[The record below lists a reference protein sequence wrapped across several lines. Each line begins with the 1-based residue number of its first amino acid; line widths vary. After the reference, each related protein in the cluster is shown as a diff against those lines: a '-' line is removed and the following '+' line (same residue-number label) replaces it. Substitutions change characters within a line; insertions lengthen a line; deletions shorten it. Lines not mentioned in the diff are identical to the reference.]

1 MVDSQYLQIVQGQL
15 SRFAAQDD
23 FGRVMDTAFGQSLDR
38 PQLQKLRQQ
47 WLSGNFRMIP
57 EIKVLS
63 QHELGVANGAYAAEL
78 GCIFLSSDF
87 MARSTP
93 EAIAATILEEV
104 GHHLDQLLNG
114 GLDSAGD
121 EGEIFRRLV
130 YGENL
135 TELELAGLK
144 AQNDHAIIAVG
155 GTAIAIEQSNINGDD
170 GDNTLTGSTADDS
183 IQGFGGNDTISGDT
197 GNDTINGGNG
207 NDTLFGQQGS
217 DILVGG
223 AGDDLYLFNAN
234 SDIGD
239 DAIGEQLNQGI
250 DSISFAPSFNG
261 VVFDLHSTGIAQTI
275 ALNYRIL
282 STSLAEIENLHGGLG
297 GDILIGN
304 SLGNSIG
311 GGGGGDYIDG
321 FDGNDTLDGGGNDDE
336 IYGGGGN
343 DQLFGDSGNDSL
355 YGEYFDNPNAL
366 TLGDDSLDG
375 GDGDDYLSV
384 HAGSNTLQ
392 GGNGNDRLIGGVNND
407 TLVGGMGNDQYLY
420 AIGPSSHL
428 GIDTIVEAAGGGIDT
443 LNFINSSAAIQ
454 LSLNSIADQSIALNV
469 QLAALS
475 GVEIENVIGGS
486 AGDSIFGNGLSNR
499 FSGGNGNDNLSG
511 YLGNDE
517 LNGEVGDDF
526 LSGDEGDDYLIGGVG
541 NDYLT
546 GGMGNDYLIG
556 GVGNDTFDGGDSD
569 GNDVFVINAG
579 VDTGIKKILDPL
591 NGGFD
596 TLDFSST
603 ISTAIQISLLAN
615 NTNITVAT
623 NLQIAAF
630 SALDQIE
637 NLSGGG
643 GNDDLSGNALNNVI
657 HGDSGNDGLYGGN
670 GNDILLGGSGND
682 FVSGDGGNDTLF
694 GGVGND
700 GLYGDIGN
708 DLLTGDGGDDVL
720 YGKAG
725 NDILNGGTG
734 NDIYYIDAVH
744 DLGLDTIIEL
754 GGTDTIDFS
763 PYAAT
768 TTALNLNATTV
779 QILATGVQLAASSLN
794 QIERVLGSNSNDYFI
809 GNALNNYLWGG
820 SGVDRLSGGIGNDT
834 LNGGDGTDVFAID
847 ADVDTG
853 TDKIEESSTGGV
865 DVLDFRATTTRGI
878 TVNLATLTTQLV
890 AAGVSV
896 LLPGTIEYAY
906 GGSLNDILLG
916 NGFNNYLLGGAG
928 NDSLNGGLGVDSL
941 YGGLGNDTL
950 VGGDG
955 SDVFIVDADSD
966 VGIDSIVETATGGL
980 DILDFGTT
988 TTKSITLNLALT
1000 TLQTVAAGIAGTNKV
1015 QLNTGGTI
1023 ENATGGVLNDT
1034 LTGSS
1039 SNNILRGGQGNDSL
1053 IGANGNDVYVIDADV
1068 DTGTDTIVET
1078 ATGGVDTLDFSTTTT
1093 KSIFLNLGL
1102 TGPQTVATGITV
1114 GSGVLLSMPTTA
1126 IEYAYGGTR
1135 DDSLTGNNLNNY
1147 LVGNS
1152 GNDTL
1157 SGGLGIDYLAG
1168 GLGNDRVIGG
1178 DSNDI
1183 FLIDADVDMG
1193 TDTIVETAT
1202 GGVDTIDLRSTTT
1215 KGIEINLATTTLQT
1229 LALGVNLILQTVT
1242 IENAYG
1248 GSGNDYIEGNSLHNY
1263 LLGGTGTDQLVG
1275 GLGNDSLYGGTEGDF
1290 LVGNDGND
1298 LLYGGTGNDVLDGG
1312 NGNDSFYGEDGDDVL
1327 FDLGGNNNLSGG
1339 NGNDTLNGGAGN
1351 DTLSGGAGSDRF
1363 GFNFTLG
1370 RDIITDFV
1378 VGTDKIAL
1386 AVNVFAGINTLE
1398 GLFKSTAFAN
1408 VLDDSQVNT
1417 RAEAIVYSR
1426 GSGNLFYN
1434 PNGTALGLGT
1444 NGGNFAVLA
1453 SSLNLIAS
1461 NFVVAFV

>member
-1 MVDSQYLQIVQGQL
+1 MIDSQYLQIVQRQL
-15 SRFAAQDD
+15 SRFAAQDN
-23 FGRVMDTAFGQSLDR
+23 FGRVMDAAFGQSLDR
-38 PQLQKLRQQ
+38 PQLRKLRQQ
-47 WLSGNFRMIP
+47 WLSGNFSLIP

-114 GLDSAGD
+114 GVDSAGD

-144 AQNDHAIIAVG
+144 AQNDHAVITVG
-155 GTAIAIEQSNINGDD
+155 GQAIAIEQLNINGDD
-170 GDNTLTGSTADDS
+170 GDNTLDGSEFNDS
-183 IQGFGGNDTISGDT
+183 IQGFGGNDTISGGT
-197 GNDTINGGNG
+197 GDDTISGGDG
-207 NDTLFGQQGS
+207 NDTLYGQQGS
-217 DILVGG
+217 DILAGG

-234 SDIGD
+234 SDSGD
-239 DAIGEQLNQGI
+239 DAIGEQVNQGI
-250 DSISFAPSFNG
+250 DSISFAPSFDG
-261 VVFDLHSTGIAQTI
+261 VMFDLHFTGFAQTI
-275 ALNYRIL
+275 RPNYRIL
-282 STSLAEIENLHGGLG
+282 STSAFLAEIENLYGGLG
-297 GDILIGN
+297 GDILVGN
-304 SLGNSIG
+304 GLGNSIG

-321 FDGNDTLDGGGNDDE
+321 FAGNDTLDGGENDDE
-336 IYGGGGN
+336 IYGGGGD

-366 TLGDDSLDG
+366 TFGNDSLNG

-384 HAGSNTLQ
+384 YVGSNALQ

-407 TLVGGMGNDQYLY
+407 TL
-420 AIGPSSHL
+420 A
-428 GIDTIVEAAGGGIDT
+428 
-443 LNFINSSAAIQ
+443 
-454 LSLNSIADQSIALNV
+454 
-469 QLAALS
+469 
-475 GVEIENVIGGS
+475 
-486 AGDSIFGNGLSNR
+486 
-499 FSGGNGNDNLSG
+499 
-511 YLGNDE
+511 
-517 LNGEVGDDF
+517 
-526 LSGDEGDDYLIGGVG
+526 
-541 NDYLT
+541 
-546 GGMGNDYLIG
+546 G
-556 GVGNDTFDGGDSD
+556 GVGNDTFDGGN
-569 GNDVFVINAG
+569 GNDVFVINAD
-579 VDTGIKKILDPL
+579 VDTGIKKIFDPL
-591 NGGFD
+591 NGGID
-596 TLDFSST
+596 TLDFRST
-603 ISTAIQISLLAN
+603 ISTAIQISLVAN
-615 NTNITVAT
+615 NTNITVAP
-623 NLQIAAF
+623 NLQIAAL
-630 SALDQIE
+630 STLDQVE
-637 NLSGGG
+637 NLYGGG
-643 GNDDLSGNALNNVI
+643 GNDYFSGNALENVI
-657 HGDSGNDGLYGGN
+657 DGSG
-670 GNDILLGGSGND
+670 GNDILSAGDGNDIVFGGSGND
-682 FVSGDGGNDTLF
+682 YVGGDGGDDSLF

-700 GLYGDIGN
+700 VLYGDIGN
-708 DLLTGDGGDDVL
+708 DSLTGDGGDDIL

-725 NDILNGGTG
+725 NDILNGGIG
-734 NDIYYIDAVH
+734 NDTYYIDAVR
-744 DLGLDTIIEL
+744 DLGLDTMVEL
-754 GGTDTIDFS
+754 GGIDTIDFS

-768 TTALNLNATTV
+768 TISLNLNATAV
-779 QILATGVQLAASSLN
+779 QTLATGVQLAAAALN

-853 TDKIEESSTGGV
+853 TDRIEETATGGV
-865 DVLDFRATTTRGI
+865 DVIDFRATTTKGI

-906 GGSLNDILLG
+906 GGSLNDTLLG

-928 NDSLNGGLGVDSL
+928 NDSLNGGLGIDSL

-955 SDVFIVDADSD
+955 SDVFIIDADSD
-966 VGIDSIVETATGGL
+966 IGIDSIVETATGGL
-980 DILDFGTT
+980 DVLDFGTT

-1023 ENATGGVLNDT
+1023 ENATGGTLNDT
-1034 LTGSS
+1034 LAGNS

-1078 ATGGVDTLDFSTTTT
+1078 AIGGVDTLDFSTTTT

-1102 TGPQTVATGITV
+1102 TGPQTVATGIV
-1114 GSGVLLSMPTTA
+1114 AGSGVFLAMPTTA

-1147 LVGNS
+1147 LVGNG

-1157 SGGLGIDYLAG
+1157 NGGLGIDYLAG

-1263 LLGGTGTDQLVG
+1263 LLGGIGVDQLLG

-1290 LVGNDGND
+1290 LAGNDGND
-1298 LLYGGTGNDVLDGG
+1298 LLYGDTGNDVLNGG
-1312 NGNDSFYGEDGDDVL
+1312 SGNDSCYGEDGNDALTDV
-1327 FDLGGNNNLSGG
+1327 GGSNNLSGG

-1351 DTLSGGAGSDRF
+1351 DTLSGGTGSDRF
-1363 GFNFTLG
+1363 GFYFALG
-1370 RDIITDFV
+1370 RDTITDFA
-1378 VGTDKIAL
+1378 VGTDKIVL
-1386 AVNVFAGINTLE
+1386 AINIFAGITTPEN
-1398 GLFKSTAFAN
+1398 LFRSTAFAN

-1417 RAEAIVYSR
+1417 QAAAIVYSR

-1453 SSLNLIAS
+1453 SSLNLTS
-1461 NFVVAFV
+1461 NDFVVGFV